1 MLCTRMR
8 ITCRILSSIQCAYVR
23 ELYIVNARK
32 IKSWLKCIT
41 FAFTGDHRQC
51 QHQRSQ
57 SAGGS

>member
-41 FAFTGDHRQC
+41 FAFTGDHR
-51 QHQRSQ
+51 
-57 SAGGS
+57 